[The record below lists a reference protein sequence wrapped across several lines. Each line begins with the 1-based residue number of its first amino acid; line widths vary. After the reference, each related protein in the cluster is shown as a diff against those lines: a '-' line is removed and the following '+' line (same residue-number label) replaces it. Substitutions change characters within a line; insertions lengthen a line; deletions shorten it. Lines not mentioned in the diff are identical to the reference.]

1 MQGRG
6 RIGVTAVLVAALMAL
21 GASPASAGGSKKA
34 GVVGNGQT
42 VTLLNTSGFVKIEL
56 TCDEDGNKNIVRTT
70 PLTSSLHVWADF
82 THDSATVVGHD
93 QSGNAVQSQSSS
105 AEDLHLQWSASAG
118 TKVAFGQ
125 IFVAAYSDATGNC
138 AYTSQVS

>member
-1 MQGRG
+1 MLGRT
-6 RIGVTAVLVAALMAL
+6 RIGLTAVLVAVGLS
-21 GASPASAGGSKKA
+21 ASPASAASSKKA

-42 VTLLNTSGFVKIEL
+42 ATLLNTSGFVKITL
-56 TCDEDGNKNIVRTT
+56 TCDEDGNKSYVETT

-82 THDSATVVGHD
+82 THGTNTVVGHD
-93 QSGNAVQSQSSS
+93 QSGNAVRSQASS
-105 AEDLHLQWSASAG
+105 AEDMHLVWSVSAG